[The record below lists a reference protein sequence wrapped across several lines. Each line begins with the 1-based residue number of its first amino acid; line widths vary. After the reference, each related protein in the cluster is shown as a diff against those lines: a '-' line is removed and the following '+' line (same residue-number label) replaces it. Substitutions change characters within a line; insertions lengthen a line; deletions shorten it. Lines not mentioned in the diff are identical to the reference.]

1 MTETP
6 ISEKSSPTEVMLPD
20 PKKLVLSASPHI
32 QSADTVPGIMR
43 TVLLC
48 LIPPT
53 AAAIYFF
60 GFNAVR
66 ILVLTTFFC
75 MAFEW
80 LCCKLAG
87 KTSTLGDCS
96 AALTGVLLALNLPAG
111 VPWWLCLIGAFIAI
125 VVAKAIYGGLGQNP
139 FNPAAVARVA
149 LLVGFAGPMT
159 AWVTPCQGFF
169 SDGQKEEPALVVQA
183 GAVQSCPDF
192 TTGATPLSLAKMAK
206 TPEEIRSLQTPE
218 LLEQCFFGQ
227 TRGSLGETSALAIL
241 IGGIAL
247 ILLRIISWH
256 IPAAMLGTTLIFT
269 WIVSKAEP
277 GLTPGPIFHLC
288 SGGMMLAAFFMATDM
303 VTSPTTRRGKLI
315 FGSAIGLIACVIRIW
330 GGYPEG
336 VSFAILIMNALVPL
350 IDRFCYKRPFGWHP
364 SSAAAFTIRRGEV
377 K

>member
-1 MTETP
+1 MSESPIPEKTP
-6 ISEKSSPTEVMLPD
+6 QPDILLPD
-20 PKKLVLSASPHI
+20 PKKLILSASPHI
-32 QSADTVPGIMR
+32 QCPDTVPGIMR
-43 TVLLC
+43 AVLIC
-48 LIPPT
+48 LIPP
-53 AAAIYFF
+53 AAASICFF

-66 ILVLTTFFC
+66 ILLLTTLFC

-80 LCCKLAG
+80 ICCKLAG
-87 KTSTLGDCS
+87 KTSTLGDYS
-96 AALTGVLLALNLPAG
+96 AALTGVLLAMNLPPG
-111 VPWWLCLIGAFIAI
+111 VPWWICLIGAFIAI

-169 SDGQKEEPALVVQA
+169 PDEGKAEPAVIRVQEA
-183 GAVQSCPDF
+183 GRKPDF

-206 TPEEIRSLQTPE
+206 TPEEIQALQTPD
-218 LLEQCFFGQ
+218 LLKQCFFGRTQ
-227 TRGSLGETSALAIL
+227 GSLGETSALAVL

-247 ILLRIISWH
+247 ILLKIISWH

-269 WIVSKAEP
+269 WIVSKADP
-277 GLTPGPIFHLC
+277 SLTPGPLFHLC

-315 FGSAIGLIACVIRIW
+315 FGSSIGIIACVIRIW

-350 IDRFCYKRPFGWHP
+350 IDRICYKRPFGWHP
-364 SSAAAFTIRRGEV
+364 SSAAAYTMRRGEV

>member
-1 MTETP
+1 MSESP
-6 ISEKSSPTEVMLPD
+6 IPEKPPQPDIMLPD
-20 PKKLVLSASPHI
+20 PKKLILSASPHI
-32 QSADTVPGIMR
+32 QCADTVPGIMR
-43 TVLLC
+43 TVLIC
-48 LIPPT
+48 LIPP
-53 AAAIYFF
+53 AAASIYFF
-60 GFNAVR
+60 GFHAVR
-66 ILVLTTFFC
+66 ILLLTTLFC

-80 LCCKLAG
+80 ICCKLAG
-87 KTSTLGDCS
+87 KTSTLGDYS
-96 AALTGVLLALNLPAG
+96 AALTGVLLAMNLPPG
-111 VPWWLCLIGAFIAI
+111 VPWWICLIGAFIAI

-169 SDGQKEEPALVVQA
+169 PDAEKAPAAIQVHETERK
-183 GAVQSCPDF
+183 PDF

-206 TPEEIRSLQTPE
+206 TPEEIQALQTPD
-218 LLEQCFFGQ
+218 LLKQCFFGQ
-227 TRGSLGETSALAIL
+227 TQGSLGETSALAVL

-247 ILLRIISWH
+247 ILLKIISWH

-269 WIVSKAEP
+269 WIVSKADP
-277 GLTPGPIFHLC
+277 SLTPGPLFHLC

-315 FGSAIGLIACVIRIW
+315 FGSSIGIIACVIRIW

-350 IDRFCYKRPFGWHP
+350 IDRICYKRPFGWHP
-364 SSAAAFTIRRGEV
+364 SSAAAYTMRRGEV